1 MFSTYV
7 HTLLAFLLLAVL
19 VFLSVSAVLAPVMD
33 WLRVGVNFLDYP
45 FVAVFGFVKNFSGI
59 LWNVKNIAQENVL
72 LTKQVEKL
80 TADVAALE
88 RVGEENVFLRE
99 GLGFRTS
106 QRREL
111 IRVEIISRDFQ
122 NPDQNLTI
130 NRGSRHGVALGDPVI
145 VAGDILL
152 GVVAEGGENTT
163 AVGLLPSSQGAI
175 NALVV
180 PGGASGLVRGEHGLG
195 MTFDLVSQN
204 EVINPGDQLL
214 TSGLGGQF
222 PKDLLIGEV
231 SRITS
236 GESEL
241 FQRAS
246 VLPATNYR
254 DLNFLFVLKP

>member
-33 WLRVGVNFLDYP
+33 WLRVGVNFLDCP
-45 FVAVFGFVKNFSGI
+45 FVAVFGFVNNFSGI

-111 IRVEIISRDFQ
+111 IPVEIISRDFQ

-130 NRGSRHGVALGDPVI
+130 NRGSRHGIAVGDPVI
-145 VAGDILL
+145 VAGDILAG
-152 GVVAEGGENTT
+152 GVAAGGGNNTPM
-163 AVGLLPSSQGAI
+163 GLLTQI
-175 NALVV
+175 
-180 PGGASGLVRGEHGLG
+180 R
-195 MTFDLVSQN
+195 
-204 EVINPGDQLL
+204 
-214 TSGLGGQF
+214 
-222 PKDLLIGEV
+222 
-231 SRITS
+231 
-236 GESEL
+236 
-241 FQRAS
+241 
-246 VLPATNYR
+246 
-254 DLNFLFVLKP
+254 

>member
-7 HTLLAFLLLAVL
+7 HTLLVFLLLAVL
-19 VFLSVSAVLAPVMD
+19 VFLSVSAVLVPVMD

-111 IRVEIISRDFQ
+111 I
-122 NPDQNLTI
+122 
-130 NRGSRHGVALGDPVI
+130 PV
-145 VAGDILL
+145 
-152 GVVAEGGENTT
+152 GVVAEVAENTS
-163 AVGLLPSSQGAI
+163 AMDLLTSSKVAI

-195 MTFDLVSQN
+195 LTFDLVSQN
-204 EVINPGDQLL
+204 EVINPGDELL

>member
-45 FVAVFGFVKNFSGI
+45 FVSLFGFVKNFSGI

-111 IRVEIISRDFQ
+111 IPVEIISRDFQ

-130 NRGSRHGVALGDPVI
+130 NRGSRHGGAPGDP
-145 VAGDILL
+145 
-152 GVVAEGGENTT
+152 GVVAGGNLPRGGGRGGGENPR
-163 AVGLLPSSQGAI
+163 GGFLP
-175 NALVV
+175 
-180 PGGASGLVRGEHGLG
+180 
-195 MTFDLVSQN
+195 
-204 EVINPGDQLL
+204 
-214 TSGLGGQF
+214 
-222 PKDLLIGEV
+222 
-231 SRITS
+231 
-236 GESEL
+236 
-241 FQRAS
+241 
-246 VLPATNYR
+246 
-254 DLNFLFVLKP
+254 

>member
-7 HTLLAFLLLAVL
+7 HTLLVFLLLAVL

-111 IRVEIISRDFQ
+111 IPVEIISRDFQ

-145 VAGDILL
+145 VAGNILV
-152 GVVAEGGENTT
+152 GVVAEVAENTS
-163 AVGLLPSSQGAI
+163 AVDLLTSSKVAI

>member
-111 IRVEIISRDFQ
+111 IPVEIISRDFQ

-145 VAGDILL
+145 VAGNILVG
-152 GVVAEGGENTT
+152 GVAGGAENTS
-163 AVGLLPSSQGAI
+163 AVDLLTSSKVAI

-180 PGGASGLVRGEHGLG
+180 PGGASGLVRGGHGLG

>member
-111 IRVEIISRDFQ
+111 IPVEIISRDFQ

-145 VAGDILL
+145 VAGRDAR
-152 GVVAEGGENTT
+152 GVVAEVAENTS
-163 AVGLLPSSQGAI
+163 AVDLLTSSKVAI

-195 MTFDLVSQN
+195 MTFDLVTQN

>member
-59 LWNVKNIAQENVL
+59 LRNVKNIAQENVL

-111 IRVEIISRDFQ
+111 IPVEIISRDFQ

-145 VAGDILL
+145 VAGNILV
-152 GVVAEGGENTT
+152 GVVAEVAENTS
-163 AVGLLPSSQGAI
+163 AVDLLTSSKVAI

-195 MTFDLVSQN
+195 MTFDLVSQRFADRGSKPDYFWRIGI
-204 EVINPGDQLL
+204 VSARKRPTGD
-214 TSGLGGQF
+214 
-222 PKDLLIGEV
+222 
-231 SRITS
+231 
-236 GESEL
+236 
-241 FQRAS
+241 
-246 VLPATNYR
+246 
-254 DLNFLFVLKP
+254 